1 MDLSQAIRARGS
13 VKSYDPDHVID
24 EATLREL
31 MELTLRS
38 PSSFNLQHWRFVLV
52 RDTKLK
58 EALKAASWHQSHVGE
73 ASIDVIVCGKLA
85 AHEDAERIWTEAGE
99 EVAAKMTP
107 MIGGFYAGNET
118 LQRDEAIR
126 SGSLAAMTLMLAAQS
141 LGLNTCPMIGFD
153 PVKVTE
159 ILGIPSDH
167 VPVMMI
173 TLGKG
178 TSEARPSGRLPVDEV
193 VHLDTFDGEPLAG

>member
-1 MDLSQAIRARGS
+1 MELSQAIRERGS

-31 MELTLRS
+31 MELTLRT
-38 PSSFNLQHWRFVLV
+38 PSSFNLQHWRFVMV
-52 RDTKLK
+52 RDAELK
-58 EALKAASWHQSHVGE
+58 QALKAASWHQSHVGE

-85 AHEDAERIWTEAGE
+85 AHDDAERIWTEAGE
-99 EVAAKMTP
+99 DVAAKMTP
-107 MIGGFYAGNET
+107 MIGGFYAGNES

-153 PVKVTE
+153 PKRVSEV
-159 ILGIPSDH
+159 LNIPADH

-178 TSEARPSGRLPVDEV
+178 TSAARPSGRLPMSEV
-193 VHLDTFDGEPLAG
+193 VRFDTFDGAPLS